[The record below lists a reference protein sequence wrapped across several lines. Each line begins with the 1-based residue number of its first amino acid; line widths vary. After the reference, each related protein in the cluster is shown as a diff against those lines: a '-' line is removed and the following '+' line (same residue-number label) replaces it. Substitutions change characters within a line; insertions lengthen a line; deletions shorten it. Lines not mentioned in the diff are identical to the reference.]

1 MQIVL
6 IALNAVFASA
16 EIAVLSLNETKLG
29 RMAEQGNGRAKR
41 LVRLTKEPAR
51 FLATIQVAITL
62 SGFLGSAFAET
73 KLGRMAEQ
81 GNGRAKRLV
90 RLTKEPAR
98 FLATIQ
104 VAITLSGF
112 LGSAFAADNFSEP
125 LVDWMINMGVSIPRA
140 TLDAGAVI
148 FITLVLSYFT
158 LIFGELVPKRIA
170 MKKPEQIAM
179 GISGLVSGISIVFK
193 PIFITLVLS
202 YFTLI
207 FGELVP
213 KRIAMKKPE
222 QIAMGISGLVSGIS
236 IVFKPIVS
244 FLSVSTNLV
253 LRLCGI
259 DPKEEEEQVSEEE
272 IRMMVD
278 VGSEKGTIE
287 HQEKEFIQNV
297 FEFNDIMAESIAT
310 HRTDVVMLWMEDDME
325 VWAET
330 IHNSRHTFYPVC
342 DGSPDNVIGV
352 SRHTFYPVCD
362 GSPDNVIGVLNAKDY
377 FRIDDKSRNKVMNQ
391 AVYPA
396 YFVLETTK
404 ADVLFRNM
412 KANKSA
418 IAIIIDEHGG
428 MTGIVTMNDLV
439 EELVGDLLETTKA
452 DVLFRNMKANKSA
465 IAIIID
471 EHGGMTGI
479 VTMND
484 LVEELVGDLN
494 DDTEDAK
501 LFRNMKANKSAI
513 AIIIDEHGGMTGIV
527 TMNDLV
533 EELVGDLNDDTED
546 AKSREPYVEKA
557 EEHTWLVHGNPELE
571 VIEDALGI
579 EIASEGFDTLSGL
592 IFQKLGVIPEDG
604 TQNIE
609 LEMQGMQKCRECRF
623 ILPVLE
629 STR

>member
-1 MQIVL
+1 MGSSMIVLLFFQVVL

-16 EIAVLSLNETKLG
+16 EIAVLSLNETKL
-29 RMAEQGNGRAKR
+29 E
-41 LVRLTKEPAR
+41 
-51 FLATIQVAITL
+51 
-62 SGFLGSAFAET
+62 
-73 KLGRMAEQ
+73 RMAEQ

-158 LIFGELVPKRIA
+158 LIL
-170 MKKPEQIAM
+170 
-179 GISGLVSGISIVFK
+179 
-193 PIFITLVLS
+193 
-202 YFTLI
+202 
-207 FGELVP
+207 GELVP

-259 DPKEEEEQVSEEE
+259 DPEEEEEQVSEEE

-310 HRTDVVMLWMEDDME
+310 HRTDVSMLWMEDDME

-330 IHNSRHTFYPVC
+330 IHN
-342 DGSPDNVIGV
+342 

-439 EELVGDLLETTKA
+439 EELVGDL
-452 DVLFRNMKANKSA
+452 
-465 IAIIID
+465 
-471 EHGGMTGI
+471 
-479 VTMND
+479 
-484 LVEELVGDLN
+484 
-494 DDTEDAK
+494 
-501 LFRNMKANKSAI
+501 
-513 AIIIDEHGGMTGIV
+513 
-527 TMNDLV
+527 
-533 EELVGDLNDDTED
+533 NDDTED
-546 AKSREPYVEKA
+546 AKSREPYVEKV
-557 EEHTWLVHGNPELE
+557 EEHTWMVHGNPELE
-571 VIEDALGI
+571 VIEDALGM

-592 IFQKLGVIPEDG
+592 VFQKLGVIPEDG

-609 LEMQGMQKCRECRF
+609 LEIQGMQIHITCIREHQ
-623 ILPVLE
+623 IEETVIKTL
-629 STR
+629 

>member
-1 MQIVL
+1 MDSSMIVLLFFQVVL

-16 EIAVLSLNETKLG
+16 EIAVLSLN
-29 RMAEQGNGRAKR
+29 
-41 LVRLTKEPAR
+41 
-51 FLATIQVAITL
+51 
-62 SGFLGSAFAET
+62 ET

-193 PIFITLVLS
+193 PI
-202 YFTLI
+202 
-207 FGELVP
+207 
-213 KRIAMKKPE
+213 
-222 QIAMGISGLVSGIS
+222 
-236 IVFKPIVS
+236 VS

-310 HRTDVVMLWMEDDME
+310 HRTDVSMLWMEDDME

-330 IHNSRHTFYPVC
+330 IHN
-342 DGSPDNVIGV
+342 

-412 KANKSA
+412 KANK
-418 IAIIIDEHGG
+418 
-428 MTGIVTMNDLV
+428 N
-439 EELVGDLLETTKA
+439 
-452 DVLFRNMKANKSA
+452 A

-494 DDTEDAK
+494 D
-501 LFRNMKANKSAI
+501 N
-513 AIIIDEHGGMTGIV
+513 
-527 TMNDLV
+527 
-533 EELVGDLNDDTED
+533 TED
-546 AKSREPYVEKA
+546 AKSREPYVEKV
-557 EEHTWLVHGNPELE
+557 EEHTWMVHGNPELE
-571 VIEDALGI
+571 VIEDALGM

-592 IFQKLGVIPEDG
+592 VFQKLGVIPEDG

-609 LEMQGMQKCRECRF
+609 LEIQGMQIHIICIREHQ
-623 ILPVLE
+623 IEETVIKML
-629 STR
+629 

>member
-1 MQIVL
+1 MGSSMIVLLFFQVVL

-16 EIAVLSLNETKLG
+16 EIAVLSLNETKL
-29 RMAEQGNGRAKR
+29 E
-41 LVRLTKEPAR
+41 
-51 FLATIQVAITL
+51 
-62 SGFLGSAFAET
+62 
-73 KLGRMAEQ
+73 RMAEQ

-158 LIFGELVPKRIA
+158 LIL
-170 MKKPEQIAM
+170 
-179 GISGLVSGISIVFK
+179 
-193 PIFITLVLS
+193 
-202 YFTLI
+202 
-207 FGELVP
+207 GELVP

-259 DPKEEEEQVSEEE
+259 DPEEEEEQVSEEE

-310 HRTDVVMLWMEDDME
+310 HRTDVSMLWMEDDME

-330 IHNSRHTFYPVC
+330 IHN
-342 DGSPDNVIGV
+342 

-439 EELVGDLLETTKA
+439 EELVGDL
-452 DVLFRNMKANKSA
+452 
-465 IAIIID
+465 
-471 EHGGMTGI
+471 
-479 VTMND
+479 
-484 LVEELVGDLN
+484 
-494 DDTEDAK
+494 
-501 LFRNMKANKSAI
+501 
-513 AIIIDEHGGMTGIV
+513 
-527 TMNDLV
+527 
-533 EELVGDLNDDTED
+533 NDDTED
-546 AKSREPYVEKA
+546 AKSREPYVEKV

-592 IFQKLGVIPEDG
+592 VFQKLGVIPEDG

-609 LEMQGMQKCRECRF
+609 LEIQGMQIHITCIREHQ
-623 ILPVLE
+623 IEETVIKTL
-629 STR
+629 

>member
-1 MQIVL
+1 MDSSMIVLLFFQVVL

-16 EIAVLSLNETKLG
+16 EIAVLSLNETKLEK
-29 RMAEQGNGRAKR
+29 MAEK
-41 LVRLTKEPAR
+41 
-51 FLATIQVAITL
+51 
-62 SGFLGSAFAET
+62 
-73 KLGRMAEQ
+73 

-125 LVDWMINMGVSIPRA
+125 LVDWMINMGISIPRA
-140 TLDAGAVI
+140 TLDAGAV
-148 FITLVLSYFT
+148 
-158 LIFGELVPKRIA
+158 
-170 MKKPEQIAM
+170 
-179 GISGLVSGISIVFK
+179 
-193 PIFITLVLS
+193 IFITLVLS

-310 HRTDVVMLWMEDDME
+310 HRTDVVMLWTEDDME

-330 IHNSRHTFYPVC
+330 IHN
-342 DGSPDNVIGV
+342 

-377 FRIDDKSRNKVMNQ
+377 FRIDDKSRNKVMEQ

-439 EELVGDLLETTKA
+439 EELVGDL
-452 DVLFRNMKANKSA
+452 
-465 IAIIID
+465 
-471 EHGGMTGI
+471 
-479 VTMND
+479 
-484 LVEELVGDLN
+484 
-494 DDTEDAK
+494 
-501 LFRNMKANKSAI
+501 
-513 AIIIDEHGGMTGIV
+513 
-527 TMNDLV
+527 
-533 EELVGDLNDDTED
+533 NDDTED
-546 AKSREPYVEKA
+546 AKSREPYVEKV

-592 IFQKLGVIPEDG
+592 VFQKLGVIPEDG

-609 LEMQGMQKCRECRF
+609 LEIQGMQIHITCIREHQ
-623 ILPVLE
+623 IEETVIKPL
-629 STR
+629 

>member
-1 MQIVL
+1 MDSSMIVLLFFQVVL

-16 EIAVLSLNETKLG
+16 EIAVLSLNETKLE
-29 RMAEQGNGRAKR
+29 RMAEK
-41 LVRLTKEPAR
+41 
-51 FLATIQVAITL
+51 
-62 SGFLGSAFAET
+62 
-73 KLGRMAEQ
+73 

-125 LVDWMINMGVSIPRA
+125 LVDWMINMGISIPRA
-140 TLDAGAVI
+140 TLDAGAV
-148 FITLVLSYFT
+148 
-158 LIFGELVPKRIA
+158 
-170 MKKPEQIAM
+170 
-179 GISGLVSGISIVFK
+179 
-193 PIFITLVLS
+193 IFITLVLS

-259 DPKEEEEQVSEEE
+259 DPKEEEEQVGEEE

-310 HRTDVVMLWMEDDME
+310 HRTDVVMLWTEDDME

-342 DGSPDNVIGV
+342 DGSQ
-352 SRHTFYPVCD
+352 
-362 GSPDNVIGVLNAKDY
+362 DNVIGVLNAKDY
-377 FRIDDKSRNKVMNQ
+377 FRIEDKSRNKVMEQ

-439 EELVGDLLETTKA
+439 EELVGDL
-452 DVLFRNMKANKSA
+452 
-465 IAIIID
+465 
-471 EHGGMTGI
+471 
-479 VTMND
+479 
-484 LVEELVGDLN
+484 
-494 DDTEDAK
+494 
-501 LFRNMKANKSAI
+501 
-513 AIIIDEHGGMTGIV
+513 
-527 TMNDLV
+527 
-533 EELVGDLNDDTED
+533 NDDTED
-546 AKSREPYVEKA
+546 AKSREPYVEKV

-571 VIEDALGI
+571 VIEEALGM
-579 EIASEGFDTLSGL
+579 EIVSEGFDTLSGL
-592 IFQKLGVIPEDG
+592 VFQKLGVIPEDG

-609 LEMQGMQKCRECRF
+609 LEIQGMQIHITCIREHQ
-623 ILPVLE
+623 IEKTVIKTL
-629 STR
+629 

>member
-1 MQIVL
+1 MGSSMIVLLFFQVVL

-16 EIAVLSLNETKLG
+16 EIAVLSLNETKL
-29 RMAEQGNGRAKR
+29 E
-41 LVRLTKEPAR
+41 
-51 FLATIQVAITL
+51 
-62 SGFLGSAFAET
+62 
-73 KLGRMAEQ
+73 RMAEQ

-158 LIFGELVPKRIA
+158 LIL
-170 MKKPEQIAM
+170 
-179 GISGLVSGISIVFK
+179 
-193 PIFITLVLS
+193 
-202 YFTLI
+202 
-207 FGELVP
+207 GELVP

-259 DPKEEEEQVSEEE
+259 DPEEEEEQVSEEE

-310 HRTDVVMLWMEDDME
+310 HRTDVSMLWMEDDME

-330 IHNSRHTFYPVC
+330 IHN
-342 DGSPDNVIGV
+342 

-439 EELVGDLLETTKA
+439 EELVGDL
-452 DVLFRNMKANKSA
+452 
-465 IAIIID
+465 
-471 EHGGMTGI
+471 
-479 VTMND
+479 
-484 LVEELVGDLN
+484 
-494 DDTEDAK
+494 
-501 LFRNMKANKSAI
+501 
-513 AIIIDEHGGMTGIV
+513 
-527 TMNDLV
+527 
-533 EELVGDLNDDTED
+533 NDDTED
-546 AKSREPYVEKA
+546 AKSREPYVEKV
-557 EEHTWLVHGNPELE
+557 EEHTWMVHGNPELE
-571 VIEDALGI
+571 VIEDALGM

-592 IFQKLGVIPEDG
+592 VFQKLGVIPEDG

-609 LEMQGMQKCRECRF
+609 LEIQGMQIHITCIREHQ
-623 ILPVLE
+623 IEETVIKML
-629 STR
+629 

>member
-1 MQIVL
+1 MDSSMIVLLFFQVVL

-16 EIAVLSLNETKLG
+16 EIAVLSLNETKLEK
-29 RMAEQGNGRAKR
+29 MAEK
-41 LVRLTKEPAR
+41 
-51 FLATIQVAITL
+51 
-62 SGFLGSAFAET
+62 
-73 KLGRMAEQ
+73 

-125 LVDWMINMGVSIPRA
+125 LVDWMINMGISIPRA
-140 TLDAGAVI
+140 TLDAGAV
-148 FITLVLSYFT
+148 
-158 LIFGELVPKRIA
+158 
-170 MKKPEQIAM
+170 
-179 GISGLVSGISIVFK
+179 
-193 PIFITLVLS
+193 IFITLVLS

-310 HRTDVVMLWMEDDME
+310 HRTDVVMLWTEDDME

-330 IHNSRHTFYPVC
+330 IHN
-342 DGSPDNVIGV
+342 

-377 FRIDDKSRNKVMNQ
+377 FRIDDKSRNKVMEQ

-439 EELVGDLLETTKA
+439 EELVGDL
-452 DVLFRNMKANKSA
+452 
-465 IAIIID
+465 
-471 EHGGMTGI
+471 
-479 VTMND
+479 
-484 LVEELVGDLN
+484 
-494 DDTEDAK
+494 
-501 LFRNMKANKSAI
+501 
-513 AIIIDEHGGMTGIV
+513 
-527 TMNDLV
+527 
-533 EELVGDLNDDTED
+533 NDDTED
-546 AKSREPYVEKA
+546 AKSRELYVEKV

-592 IFQKLGVIPEDG
+592 VFQKLGVIPEDG

-609 LEMQGMQKCRECRF
+609 LEIQGMQIHITCIREHQ
-623 ILPVLE
+623 IEETVIKTL
-629 STR
+629 

>member
-1 MQIVL
+1 MDSSMIVLLFFQVIL

-62 SGFLGSAFAET
+62 SGFLGSAFA
-73 KLGRMAEQ
+73 
-81 GNGRAKRLV
+81 
-90 RLTKEPAR
+90 
-98 FLATIQ
+98 
-104 VAITLSGF
+104 
-112 LGSAFAADNFSEP
+112 ADNFSEP
-125 LVDWMINMGVSIPRA
+125 LVDWMIHMGVSIPRA
-140 TLDAGAVI
+140 TLDAGAV
-148 FITLVLSYFT
+148 
-158 LIFGELVPKRIA
+158 
-170 MKKPEQIAM
+170 
-179 GISGLVSGISIVFK
+179 
-193 PIFITLVLS
+193 IFITLVLS

-352 SRHTFYPVCD
+352 
-362 GSPDNVIGVLNAKDY
+362 LNAKDY

-439 EELVGDLLETTKA
+439 EELVGDL
-452 DVLFRNMKANKSA
+452 
-465 IAIIID
+465 
-471 EHGGMTGI
+471 
-479 VTMND
+479 
-484 LVEELVGDLN
+484 N

-501 LFRNMKANKSAI
+501 
-513 AIIIDEHGGMTGIV
+513 G
-527 TMNDLV
+527 
-533 EELVGDLNDDTED
+533 
-546 AKSREPYVEKA
+546 REPYVEKV
-557 EEHTWLVHGNPELE
+557 EEHTWMVHGNPELE

-609 LEMQGMQKCRECRF
+609 LEMQGMQIHITCIREHQIEETVIK
-623 ILPVLE
+623 IL
-629 STR
+629 

>member
-1 MQIVL
+1 MGSSMIVLLFFQVVL

-16 EIAVLSLNETKLG
+16 EIAVLSLNETKL
-29 RMAEQGNGRAKR
+29 E
-41 LVRLTKEPAR
+41 
-51 FLATIQVAITL
+51 
-62 SGFLGSAFAET
+62 
-73 KLGRMAEQ
+73 RMAEQ

-158 LIFGELVPKRIA
+158 LIL
-170 MKKPEQIAM
+170 
-179 GISGLVSGISIVFK
+179 
-193 PIFITLVLS
+193 
-202 YFTLI
+202 
-207 FGELVP
+207 GELVP

-259 DPKEEEEQVSEEE
+259 DPEEEEEQVSEEE

-310 HRTDVVMLWMEDDME
+310 HRTDVSMLWMEDDME
-325 VWAET
+325 VWAAT
-330 IHNSRHTFYPVC
+330 IHN
-342 DGSPDNVIGV
+342 

-439 EELVGDLLETTKA
+439 EELVGDL
-452 DVLFRNMKANKSA
+452 
-465 IAIIID
+465 
-471 EHGGMTGI
+471 
-479 VTMND
+479 
-484 LVEELVGDLN
+484 N
-494 DDTEDAK
+494 DDTED
-501 LFRNMKANKSAI
+501 
-513 AIIIDEHGGMTGIV
+513 E
-527 TMNDLV
+527 
-533 EELVGDLNDDTED
+533 
-546 AKSREPYVEKA
+546 KSREPYVEKV
-557 EEHTWLVHGNPELE
+557 EEHTWMVHGNPELE
-571 VIEDALGI
+571 VIEDALGM

-592 IFQKLGVIPEDG
+592 VFQKLGVIPEDG

-609 LEMQGMQKCRECRF
+609 LEIQGMQIHITCIREHQ
-623 ILPVLE
+623 IEETVIKML
-629 STR
+629 

>member
-1 MQIVL
+1 MDSSMIVLLFFQVVL

-16 EIAVLSLNETKLG
+16 EIAVLSLNETKLE
-29 RMAEQGNGRAKR
+29 RMAEK
-41 LVRLTKEPAR
+41 
-51 FLATIQVAITL
+51 
-62 SGFLGSAFAET
+62 
-73 KLGRMAEQ
+73 

-125 LVDWMINMGVSIPRA
+125 LVDWMINMGISIPRA
-140 TLDAGAVI
+140 TLDAGAV
-148 FITLVLSYFT
+148 
-158 LIFGELVPKRIA
+158 
-170 MKKPEQIAM
+170 
-179 GISGLVSGISIVFK
+179 
-193 PIFITLVLS
+193 IFITLVLS

-259 DPKEEEEQVSEEE
+259 DPKEEEEQVGEQE

-310 HRTDVVMLWMEDDME
+310 HRTDVVMLWTEDDME

-342 DGSPDNVIGV
+342 DGSQ
-352 SRHTFYPVCD
+352 
-362 GSPDNVIGVLNAKDY
+362 DNVIGVLNAKDY
-377 FRIDDKSRNKVMNQ
+377 FRIEDKSRNKVMEQ

-439 EELVGDLLETTKA
+439 EELVGDL
-452 DVLFRNMKANKSA
+452 
-465 IAIIID
+465 
-471 EHGGMTGI
+471 
-479 VTMND
+479 
-484 LVEELVGDLN
+484 
-494 DDTEDAK
+494 
-501 LFRNMKANKSAI
+501 
-513 AIIIDEHGGMTGIV
+513 
-527 TMNDLV
+527 
-533 EELVGDLNDDTED
+533 NDDTED
-546 AKSREPYVEKA
+546 AKSREPYVEKV

-571 VIEDALGI
+571 VIEEALGM
-579 EIASEGFDTLSGL
+579 EIVSEGFDTLSGL
-592 IFQKLGVIPEDG
+592 VFQKLGVIPEDG

-609 LEMQGMQKCRECRF
+609 LEIQGMQIHITCIREHQ
-623 ILPVLE
+623 IEKTVIKTL
-629 STR
+629 

>member
-1 MQIVL
+1 MDSSMIVLLFFQVIL

-29 RMAEQGNGRAKR
+29 RMAEQGN
-41 LVRLTKEPAR
+41 
-51 FLATIQVAITL
+51 
-62 SGFLGSAFAET
+62 S
-73 KLGRMAEQ
+73 
-81 GNGRAKRLV
+81 RAKRLV

-125 LVDWMINMGVSIPRA
+125 LVDWMIHMGVSIPRA
-140 TLDAGAVI
+140 TLDAGAV
-148 FITLVLSYFT
+148 
-158 LIFGELVPKRIA
+158 
-170 MKKPEQIAM
+170 
-179 GISGLVSGISIVFK
+179 
-193 PIFITLVLS
+193 IFITLVLS

-352 SRHTFYPVCD
+352 
-362 GSPDNVIGVLNAKDY
+362 LNAKDY

-412 KANKSA
+412 KANKS
-418 IAIIIDEHGG
+418 
-428 MTGIVTMNDLV
+428 T
-439 EELVGDLLETTKA
+439 
-452 DVLFRNMKANKSA
+452 
-465 IAIIID
+465 
-471 EHGGMTGI
+471 
-479 VTMND
+479 
-484 LVEELVGDLN
+484 
-494 DDTEDAK
+494 
-501 LFRNMKANKSAI
+501 I

-546 AKSREPYVEKA
+546 AKSREPYVEKV
-557 EEHTWLVHGNPELE
+557 EEHTWMVHGNPELE

-609 LEMQGMQKCRECRF
+609 LEMQGMQIHITCIREHQIEETVIK
-623 ILPVLE
+623 IL
-629 STR
+629 

>member
-1 MQIVL
+1 MDSSMIVLLFFQIVL

-16 EIAVLSLNETKLG
+16 EIAVLSLN
-29 RMAEQGNGRAKR
+29 
-41 LVRLTKEPAR
+41 
-51 FLATIQVAITL
+51 
-62 SGFLGSAFAET
+62 ET

-140 TLDAGAVI
+140 TLDAGAV
-148 FITLVLSYFT
+148 
-158 LIFGELVPKRIA
+158 
-170 MKKPEQIAM
+170 
-179 GISGLVSGISIVFK
+179 
-193 PIFITLVLS
+193 IFITLVLS

-352 SRHTFYPVCD
+352 
-362 GSPDNVIGVLNAKDY
+362 LNAKDY

-412 KANKSA
+412 KANK
-418 IAIIIDEHGG
+418 
-428 MTGIVTMNDLV
+428 N
-439 EELVGDLLETTKA
+439 
-452 DVLFRNMKANKSA
+452 A

-494 DDTEDAK
+494 D
-501 LFRNMKANKSAI
+501 N
-513 AIIIDEHGGMTGIV
+513 
-527 TMNDLV
+527 
-533 EELVGDLNDDTED
+533 TED
-546 AKSREPYVEKA
+546 AKSREPYVEKV
-557 EEHTWLVHGNPELE
+557 EEHTWMVHGNPELE
-571 VIEDALGI
+571 VIEDALGM

-592 IFQKLGVIPEDG
+592 VFQKLGVIPEDG

-609 LEMQGMQKCRECRF
+609 LEIQGMQIHIICIREHQ
-623 ILPVLE
+623 IEETVIKML
-629 STR
+629 

>member
-1 MQIVL
+1 MDSSMIVLLFFQIVL

-29 RMAEQGNGRAKR
+29 RMAEQGN
-41 LVRLTKEPAR
+41 
-51 FLATIQVAITL
+51 
-62 SGFLGSAFAET
+62 S
-73 KLGRMAEQ
+73 
-81 GNGRAKRLV
+81 RAKRLV

-125 LVDWMINMGVSIPRA
+125 LVDWMIHMGVSIPRA
-140 TLDAGAVI
+140 TLDAGAV
-148 FITLVLSYFT
+148 V
-158 LIFGELVPKRIA
+158 
-170 MKKPEQIAM
+170 
-179 GISGLVSGISIVFK
+179 
-193 PIFITLVLS
+193 FITLVLS

-259 DPKEEEEQVSEEE
+259 DPKEEEEQGSEEE

-352 SRHTFYPVCD
+352 
-362 GSPDNVIGVLNAKDY
+362 LNAKDY

-412 KANKSA
+412 KANK
-418 IAIIIDEHGG
+418 
-428 MTGIVTMNDLV
+428 N
-439 EELVGDLLETTKA
+439 
-452 DVLFRNMKANKSA
+452 A

-494 DDTEDAK
+494 D
-501 LFRNMKANKSAI
+501 N
-513 AIIIDEHGGMTGIV
+513 
-527 TMNDLV
+527 
-533 EELVGDLNDDTED
+533 TED
-546 AKSREPYVEKA
+546 AKSREPYVEKV
-557 EEHTWLVHGNPELE
+557 EEHTWMVHGNPELE

-609 LEMQGMQKCRECRF
+609 LEMQGMQIHITCIREHQIEETVIK
-623 ILPVLE
+623 IL
-629 STR
+629 

>member
-1 MQIVL
+1 MGSSMIVLLFFQVVL

-16 EIAVLSLNETKLG
+16 EIAVLSLNETKL
-29 RMAEQGNGRAKR
+29 E
-41 LVRLTKEPAR
+41 
-51 FLATIQVAITL
+51 
-62 SGFLGSAFAET
+62 
-73 KLGRMAEQ
+73 RMAEQ

-179 GISGLVSGISIVFK
+179 GISS
-193 PIFITLVLS
+193 
-202 YFTLI
+202 
-207 FGELVP
+207 
-213 KRIAMKKPE
+213 
-222 QIAMGISGLVSGIS
+222 LVSGIS

-259 DPKEEEEQVSEEE
+259 DPEEEEEQVSEEE

-310 HRTDVVMLWMEDDME
+310 HRTDVSMLWMEDDME

-330 IHNSRHTFYPVC
+330 IHN
-342 DGSPDNVIGV
+342 

-439 EELVGDLLETTKA
+439 EELVGDL
-452 DVLFRNMKANKSA
+452 
-465 IAIIID
+465 
-471 EHGGMTGI
+471 
-479 VTMND
+479 
-484 LVEELVGDLN
+484 N
-494 DDTEDAK
+494 DDTED
-501 LFRNMKANKSAI
+501 
-513 AIIIDEHGGMTGIV
+513 E
-527 TMNDLV
+527 
-533 EELVGDLNDDTED
+533 
-546 AKSREPYVEKA
+546 KSREPYVEKV
-557 EEHTWLVHGNPELE
+557 EEHTWMVHGNPELE
-571 VIEDALGI
+571 VIEDALGM

-592 IFQKLGVIPEDG
+592 VFQKLGVIPEDG
-604 TQNIE
+604 AQNIE
-609 LEMQGMQKCRECRF
+609 LEIQGMQIHITCIREHQ
-623 ILPVLE
+623 IEETVIKML
-629 STR
+629 

>member
-1 MQIVL
+1 MDSSMIVLLFFQVIL

-62 SGFLGSAFAET
+62 SGFLGSAFA
-73 KLGRMAEQ
+73 
-81 GNGRAKRLV
+81 
-90 RLTKEPAR
+90 
-98 FLATIQ
+98 
-104 VAITLSGF
+104 
-112 LGSAFAADNFSEP
+112 ADNFSEP
-125 LVDWMINMGVSIPRA
+125 LVDWMIHMGVSIPRA
-140 TLDAGAVI
+140 TLDAGAV
-148 FITLVLSYFT
+148 V
-158 LIFGELVPKRIA
+158 
-170 MKKPEQIAM
+170 
-179 GISGLVSGISIVFK
+179 
-193 PIFITLVLS
+193 FITLVLS

-352 SRHTFYPVCD
+352 
-362 GSPDNVIGVLNAKDY
+362 LNAKDY
-377 FRIDDKSRNKVMNQ
+377 FRIDDKSRNKVMNR

-439 EELVGDLLETTKA
+439 EELVGDL
-452 DVLFRNMKANKSA
+452 
-465 IAIIID
+465 
-471 EHGGMTGI
+471 
-479 VTMND
+479 
-484 LVEELVGDLN
+484 
-494 DDTEDAK
+494 
-501 LFRNMKANKSAI
+501 
-513 AIIIDEHGGMTGIV
+513 
-527 TMNDLV
+527 
-533 EELVGDLNDDTED
+533 NDDTED
-546 AKSREPYVEKA
+546 AKSREPYVEKV

-609 LEMQGMQKCRECRF
+609 LEMQGMQIHITCIREHQ
-623 ILPVLE
+623 IEETVIKTL
-629 STR
+629 

>member
-1 MQIVL
+1 MGSSMIVLLFFQVVL

-62 SGFLGSAFAET
+62 SGFLGSAFA
-73 KLGRMAEQ
+73 
-81 GNGRAKRLV
+81 
-90 RLTKEPAR
+90 
-98 FLATIQ
+98 
-104 VAITLSGF
+104 
-112 LGSAFAADNFSEP
+112 ADNFSEP
-125 LVDWMINMGVSIPRA
+125 LVDWMIHMGVSIPRA
-140 TLDAGAVI
+140 TLDAGAV
-148 FITLVLSYFT
+148 V
-158 LIFGELVPKRIA
+158 
-170 MKKPEQIAM
+170 
-179 GISGLVSGISIVFK
+179 
-193 PIFITLVLS
+193 FITLVLS

-352 SRHTFYPVCD
+352 
-362 GSPDNVIGVLNAKDY
+362 LNAKDY
-377 FRIDDKSRNKVMNQ
+377 FRIEDKSRNKVMEQ

-439 EELVGDLLETTKA
+439 EELVGDL
-452 DVLFRNMKANKSA
+452 
-465 IAIIID
+465 
-471 EHGGMTGI
+471 
-479 VTMND
+479 
-484 LVEELVGDLN
+484 N
-494 DDTEDAK
+494 DDTEDVK
-501 LFRNMKANKSAI
+501 
-513 AIIIDEHGGMTGIV
+513 G
-527 TMNDLV
+527 
-533 EELVGDLNDDTED
+533 
-546 AKSREPYVEKA
+546 REPYVEKV

-571 VIEDALGI
+571 VIEEALGM

-592 IFQKLGVIPEDG
+592 LFQKLGVIPEDG

-609 LEMQGMQKCRECRF
+609 LEMQGMQIHITCIREHQ
-623 ILPVLE
+623 IEETVIKTL
-629 STR
+629 

>member
-1 MQIVL
+1 MDSSMIVLLFFQIVL

-29 RMAEQGNGRAKR
+29 RMAEQGK
-41 LVRLTKEPAR
+41 
-51 FLATIQVAITL
+51 
-62 SGFLGSAFAET
+62 
-73 KLGRMAEQ
+73 
-81 GNGRAKRLV
+81 GRAKRLV

-125 LVDWMINMGVSIPRA
+125 LVDWMIHMGVSIPRA
-140 TLDAGAVI
+140 TLDAGAV
-148 FITLVLSYFT
+148 
-158 LIFGELVPKRIA
+158 
-170 MKKPEQIAM
+170 
-179 GISGLVSGISIVFK
+179 
-193 PIFITLVLS
+193 IFITLVLS

-297 FEFNDIMAESIAT
+297 FEFNDIMVESIAT
-310 HRTDVVMLWMEDDME
+310 HRTDVSMLWMEDDME

-330 IHNSRHTFYPVC
+330 IHN
-342 DGSPDNVIGV
+342 

-439 EELVGDLLETTKA
+439 EELVGDL
-452 DVLFRNMKANKSA
+452 
-465 IAIIID
+465 
-471 EHGGMTGI
+471 
-479 VTMND
+479 
-484 LVEELVGDLN
+484 N

-501 LFRNMKANKSAI
+501 
-513 AIIIDEHGGMTGIV
+513 G
-527 TMNDLV
+527 
-533 EELVGDLNDDTED
+533 
-546 AKSREPYVEKA
+546 REPYVEKA

-609 LEMQGMQKCRECRF
+609 LEMQGMQIHITCIREHQIEETVIK
-623 ILPVLE
+623 IL
-629 STR
+629 

>member
-1 MQIVL
+1 MDSSMIILLFFQVIL

-29 RMAEQGNGRAKR
+29 RMAEQGN
-41 LVRLTKEPAR
+41 
-51 FLATIQVAITL
+51 
-62 SGFLGSAFAET
+62 S
-73 KLGRMAEQ
+73 
-81 GNGRAKRLV
+81 RAKRLV

-125 LVDWMINMGVSIPRA
+125 LVDWMIHMGVSIPRA

-193 PIFITLVLS
+193 PI
-202 YFTLI
+202 
-207 FGELVP
+207 
-213 KRIAMKKPE
+213 
-222 QIAMGISGLVSGIS
+222 
-236 IVFKPIVS
+236 VS

-253 LRLCGI
+253 LRSCGI

-352 SRHTFYPVCD
+352 
-362 GSPDNVIGVLNAKDY
+362 LNAKDY

-439 EELVGDLLETTKA
+439 EELVGDL
-452 DVLFRNMKANKSA
+452 
-465 IAIIID
+465 
-471 EHGGMTGI
+471 
-479 VTMND
+479 ND
-484 LVEELVGDLN
+484 N
-494 DDTEDAK
+494 
-501 LFRNMKANKSAI
+501 
-513 AIIIDEHGGMTGIV
+513 
-527 TMNDLV
+527 
-533 EELVGDLNDDTED
+533 TED

-557 EEHTWLVHGNPELE
+557 EEHTWMVHGNPELE

-609 LEMQGMQKCRECRF
+609 LEMQGMQIHITCIREHQIEETVIK
-623 ILPVLE
+623 IL
-629 STR
+629 

>member
-1 MQIVL
+1 MDSSMIILLFFQVIL

-29 RMAEQGNGRAKR
+29 RMAEQGN
-41 LVRLTKEPAR
+41 
-51 FLATIQVAITL
+51 
-62 SGFLGSAFAET
+62 S
-73 KLGRMAEQ
+73 
-81 GNGRAKRLV
+81 RAKRLV

-125 LVDWMINMGVSIPRA
+125 LVDWMIHMGVSIPRA
-140 TLDAGAVI
+140 TLDAGAV
-148 FITLVLSYFT
+148 V
-158 LIFGELVPKRIA
+158 
-170 MKKPEQIAM
+170 
-179 GISGLVSGISIVFK
+179 
-193 PIFITLVLS
+193 FITLVLS

-297 FEFNDIMAESIAT
+297 FEFNDIMVESIAT
-310 HRTDVVMLWMEDDME
+310 HRTDVSMLWMEDDME

-330 IHNSRHTFYPVC
+330 IHN
-342 DGSPDNVIGV
+342 

-439 EELVGDLLETTKA
+439 EELVGDL
-452 DVLFRNMKANKSA
+452 
-465 IAIIID
+465 
-471 EHGGMTGI
+471 
-479 VTMND
+479 
-484 LVEELVGDLN
+484 N

-501 LFRNMKANKSAI
+501 
-513 AIIIDEHGGMTGIV
+513 G
-527 TMNDLV
+527 
-533 EELVGDLNDDTED
+533 
-546 AKSREPYVEKA
+546 REPYVEKV
-557 EEHTWLVHGNPELE
+557 EEHTWMVHGNPELE

-609 LEMQGMQKCRECRF
+609 LEMQGMQIHITCIREHQIEETVIK
-623 ILPVLE
+623 IL
-629 STR
+629 